1 MKISATYKGLLT
13 GMVMIAAA
21 AILFY
26 GLKFS
31 EKGYN
36 QFLVLAI
43 YVIGLLWSLISLK
56 LSSANHK
63 GFKQYFAEGFKTFI
77 VVTLLMVIYSFI
89 FYKLNPQI
97 MEEGILTN
105 ETIARAEGK
114 HTPAEITDNSIKLKG
129 IFMPM
134 MIAISTMK
142 YMLVGIFVTLLGAV
156 TLSRK

>member
-1 MKISATYKGLLT
+1 MKITATYKGLLT
-13 GMVMIAAA
+13 GILMILTA

-26 GLKFS
+26 SFRFS

-36 QFLVLAI
+36 QFLVLGI
-43 YVIGLLWSLISLK
+43 YVTGILWSLISFK
-56 LSSANHK
+56 LLSPVPKS
-63 GFKQYFAEGFKTFI
+63 FKEYFAEGFKTFI
-77 VVTLLMVIYSFI
+77 VVTLLMVVYSFV

-97 MEEGILTN
+97 MEEGILKN
-105 ETIARAEGK
+105 EIIARAEGK
-114 HTPAEITDNSIKLKG
+114 HTPAEIKDNSIKLKG

-142 YMLVGIFVTLLGAV
+142 YLLIGIFVTLLGAV